1 MKRVLLSL
9 VALSVAACSWH
20 AVPDT
25 HLTAAEIAES
35 NTPQAQSKIPASQMS
50 SHGLAG
56 WIGQEFA
63 GRTTANGEIFDPML
77 MTASHRT
84 LPFGTLLDVHNAKT
98 GQTVR
103 VRVNDR
109 GPYVGDRLIDL
120 SYAAAQQIGIAESGG
135 GEIDMTVVKIGRGD
149 REPPASFN
157 VTVPDTSAVAATPTP
172 APAPAPAPAPTIAEP
187 QPSAP
192 ATVESVQVTEEH
204 ASGVETRRQVAAN
217 GTTIEDVPVKTS
229 PLPASP
235 APTPR
240 ATPPPAPRVT
250 PQPQPRAAAPRSG
263 RYVVQVG
270 AFSQEANAKALQKK
284 LANIGQDATIDHT
297 SLYLVR
303 IGPFE
308 TRDQAATVRA
318 KLEAA
323 GISAIITTA
332 Q

>member
-1 MKRVLLSL
+1 MKRAFLSL
-9 VALSVAACSWH
+9 AVVALAACVTKSS
-20 AVPDT
+20 APSSPT
-25 HLTAAEIAES
+25 ASTAA
-35 NTPQAQSKIPASQMS
+35 AQTQPMS
-50 SHGLAG
+50 AHGLVG

-84 LPFGTLLDVHNAKT
+84 LPFGTLLDVHNPKT

-109 GPYVGDRLIDL
+109 GPYVNDRLIDL

-135 GEIDMTVVKIGRGD
+135 GEIDMTVVKVGRGD
-149 REPPASFN
+149 REPPAAFN
-157 VTVPDTSAVAATPTP
+157 VTVPDTSAVAATPTATPAPVP
-172 APAPAPAPAPTIAEP
+172 APAPATAEP
-187 QPSAP
+187 QPAAP
-192 ATVESVQVTEEH
+192 ATVESIQVTEQH

-217 GTTIEDVPVKTS
+217 GTTIEDVPVSTS
-229 PLPASP
+229 PLPSS
-235 APTPR
+235 PTP
-240 ATPPPAPRVT
+240 APAPRVT
-250 PQPQPRAAAPRSG
+250 PQPQPRAATPRTG

-270 AFSQEANAKALQKK
+270 AFAQEANAKALQKK
-284 LANIGQDATIDHT
+284 LASIGHDAAIEHT

-308 TRDQAATVRA
+308 TRDQAASVRA

-323 GISAIITTA
+323 GISAIITT

>member
-9 VALSVAACSWH
+9 AGSALAACSWH
-20 AVPDT
+20 AAPDSNPT
-25 HLTAAEIAES
+25 RSQIATADNSAQHAG
-35 NTPQAQSKIPASQMS
+35 TPAQPMS
-50 SHGLAG
+50 THGLAG
-56 WIGQEFA
+56 WVGQEFA

-84 LPFGTLLDVHNAKT
+84 LPFGTLLDVHNSKT

-135 GEIDMTVVKIGRGD
+135 GEIDMTVVRMGRGD
-149 REPPASFN
+149 REPPAAFN

-172 APAPAPAPAPTIAEP
+172 APAPAPTTTP
-187 QPSAP
+187 QPQPTAP

-217 GTTIEDVPVKTS
+217 GTTIEDVPVKTT
-229 PLPASP
+229 PLPATP

-240 ATPPPAPRVT
+240 VTPT
-250 PQPQPRAAAPRSG
+250 PQPQPRPAATRTG

-284 LANIGQDATIDHT
+284 LASIGQDATIEHA

-308 TRDQAATVRA
+308 TRDQAASVRA
-318 KLEAA
+318 KLETA
-323 GISAIITTA
+323 GISAIITA

>member
-9 VALSVAACSWH
+9 AVVTLAACSFH
-20 AVPDT
+20 PAPDSNPT
-25 HLTAAEIAES
+25 PAQIAAAS
-35 NTPQAQSKIPASQMS
+35 NTGTAQANTPPQPMS
-50 SHGLAG
+50 AHGLAG
-56 WIGQEFA
+56 WVGQEFA

-84 LPFGTLLDVHNAKT
+84 LPFGTLLDVHNSKT

-109 GPYVGDRLIDL
+109 GPYVGDRLVDL
-120 SYAAAQQIGIAESGG
+120 SYAAAQQIGIADSGG
-135 GEIDMTVVKIGRGD
+135 GEIDINVVKMGRGE
-149 REPPASFN
+149 REPPAAFN

-172 APAPAPAPAPTIAEP
+172 APAPVPAPAMAQP
-187 QPSAP
+187 QPAAP

-204 ASGVETRRQVAAN
+204 AGVETRRQVAAN
-217 GTTIEDVPVKTS
+217 GTTIEDVQVKTS
-229 PLPASP
+229 PLPPSP

-240 ATPPPAPRVT
+240 VTPQ
-250 PQPQPRAAAPRSG
+250 PQPQPRAAAPRTG
-263 RYVVQVG
+263 RYVIQVG

-284 LANIGQDATIDHT
+284 LAGIGQDATIDHT

-308 TRDQAATVRA
+308 TRDQAAGVRA

-323 GISAIITTA
+323 GISAIITS

>member
-9 VALSVAACSWH
+9 GVVALAACSFH
-20 AVPDT
+20 AAPDSNPT
-25 HLTAAEIAES
+25 PAQIAAATVS
-35 NTPQAQSKIPASQMS
+35 AQPPQQMT

-56 WIGQEFA
+56 WVGQEFA

-120 SYAAAQQIGIAESGG
+120 SYAAAQQIGIADSGG
-135 GEIDMTVVKIGRGD
+135 GEIDMSVVKMGRGE
-149 REPPASFN
+149 REPPAAFN
-157 VTVPDTSAVAATPTP
+157 VTVPDTSAVAATPTAT
-172 APAPAPAPAPTIAEP
+172 APVPAPAPTMP
-187 QPSAP
+187 QPQPAAP
-192 ATVESVQVTEEH
+192 ASVESVQVTEQH
-204 ASGVETRRQVAAN
+204 TSGVETRRQVAAN

-229 PLPASP
+229 PLP
-235 APTPR
+235 PT
-240 ATPPPAPRVT
+240 PAPRVT
-250 PQPQPRAAAPRSG
+250 PQPQPQPQPRAATPRTG
-263 RYVVQVG
+263 RYVIQVG

-284 LANIGQDATIDHT
+284 LAGIGQEATIDHT

-323 GISAIITTA
+323 GISAIITA